1 MDQSR
6 RGSGRYGNGLMIE
19 RGGEG
24 GASKK
29 AINMNE
35 RKYLPYTYLTRF
47 RRSLLFISMGEREGE
62 GVRWGRRRGL
72 RRLLVDTN

>member
-1 MDQSR
+1 
-6 RGSGRYGNGLMIE
+6 MIE
-19 RGGEG
+19 REGEG
-24 GASKK
+24 GASKR

-62 GVRWGRRRGL
+62 GVRWGRRRG
-72 RRLLVDTN
+72 VEEVTG